1 MNERQSVLVA
11 STAMAAMFA
20 VGIIAGIALDHRV
33 LHRPVMQ
40 RAFGDGPPP
49 APVTPMLIPAGIAT
63 GRRAGIPNDR
73 GRGPERALDVFARE
87 LDLTPSQR
95 STIDSM
101 LRAEFDAV
109 NTIRDESWPRV
120 QSVMAETR
128 RKLDSLLTP
137 SQRDRYRELLAEQEQ
152 RFRARDGDRPPPP
165 CLTHPR

>member
-20 VGIIAGIALDHRV
+20 VGVIAGIALDHRV

-40 RAFGDGPPP
+40 RAFIEGRPP
-49 APVTPMLIPAGIAT
+49 APASLLIPAGIPA

-87 LDLTPSQR
+87 LDLTPGQR

-109 NTIRDESWPRV
+109 NEIRAESWPRM
-120 QSVMAETR
+120 QSVMADTR

-152 RFRARDGDRPPPP
+152 RFRAHDGDRPPPP
-165 CLTHPR
+165 VFTHRR